1 MRYCLQAP
9 VQGDGRLATMFTPNF
24 FAHSPLD
31 TIVMNDNTPITH
43 SLERHRFELQIEGH
57 IAYEEY
63 FHIPQGL
70 VFAHTI
76 VPPELGGRGIASRLV
91 QHALAWAREQ
101 GLKVRPDCS
110 FVRAYMDKHPEYA
123 DMRLPL

>member
-1 MRYCLQAP
+1 MS
-9 VQGDGRLATMFTPNF
+9 N
-24 FAHSPLD
+24 
-31 TIVMNDNTPITH
+31 INIPITH
-43 SLERHRFELQIEGH
+43 HPERLRFEVHIDGH
-57 IAYEEY
+57 TAYEEY
-63 FHIPQGL
+63 FHIPQGV

-76 VPPELGGRGIASRLV
+76 VPPELGGRGLAGHIV
-91 QHALAWAREQ
+91 QHALAWARQE

>member
-1 MRYCLQAP
+1 MS
-9 VQGDGRLATMFTPNF
+9 
-24 FAHSPLD
+24 H
-31 TIVMNDNTPITH
+31 NTPISH
-43 SLERHRFELQIEGH
+43 NLNAHRFELQIQGH
-57 IAYEEY
+57 TAYEEY
-63 FHIPQGL
+63 ALIPQG
-70 VFAHTI
+70 VAFAHTI

-91 QHALAWAREQ
+91 QHALAWAREL

>member
-1 MRYCLQAP
+1 MS
-9 VQGDGRLATMFTPNF
+9 VQTLPTYWTWLLPFLNWMPKLN
-24 FAHSPLD
+24 
-31 TIVMNDNTPITH
+31 
-43 SLERHRFELQIEGH
+43 GH
-57 IAYEEY
+57 DLRADFIAGLTGAVVVL
-63 FHIPQGL
+63 PQG
-70 VFAHTI
+70 VAFAHTI

>member
-1 MRYCLQAP
+1 MS
-9 VQGDGRLATMFTPNF
+9 
-24 FAHSPLD
+24 H
-31 TIVMNDNTPITH
+31 NTPITH
-43 SLERHRFELQIEGH
+43 APERQRFELHIEGH
-57 IAYEEY
+57 TAYEEY
-63 FHIPQGL
+63 FHIPQGV

-110 FVRAYMDKHPEYA
+110 FVRGYMDKHPEYE